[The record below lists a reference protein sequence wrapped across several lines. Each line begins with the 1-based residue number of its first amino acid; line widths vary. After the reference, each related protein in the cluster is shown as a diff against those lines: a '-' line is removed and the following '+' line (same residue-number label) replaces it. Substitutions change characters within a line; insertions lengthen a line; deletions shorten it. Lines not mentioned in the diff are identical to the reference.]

1 MKKGMLYCGI
11 VRELDFPN
19 KGIVEV
25 QPDDTGKND
34 GCDGQAVTIRKDQ
47 ENGSGEMTESV
58 PAEVAVV
65 KNAMPGQ
72 TVSFVVNKKRG
83 GKCEGRL
90 VEVKRRADCE
100 KPETECPLAGICG
113 GCIYQGFPYE
123 ETLKIKEGQIR
134 KLLAPFV
141 SKAVYDGITPSPLP
155 EGYRNKMEY
164 TFGDACKGGEL
175 TLGLHKRGS
184 FYDICSAGDCRI
196 TDEDFGKIVRFT
208 EDYFRKKGIPY
219 FHRQRHGGIL
229 RHLLVRKAA
238 KTGELLVALV
248 TVSGEKDLTK
258 QDEQS
263 FGIQGVSAG
272 KENESVQRADNVG
285 LNCVA
290 QRADKEYTG
299 RTALNTESS
308 DSNNA
313 WMERWETE
321 GRDTVREWSDGIC
334 ALKLSGEIAGILH
347 ISNDHLADAILCDDM
362 EVLYGRDFFT
372 EELLGLRFRIS
383 PFSFFQTN
391 SLGAEKLYS
400 RVRDYVSTDGDGA
413 TVYDLYSGTGTIA
426 QLLAPAAKKVIGV
439 EIVEEA
445 VVAARENARE
455 NGLSNCEFIA
465 GDVLKVLDEIEEKP
479 DYIILDPP
487 RDGVHPKALRKILDY
502 GVEHMVYISCKP
514 TSLQRDL
521 PMIEAAGYRV
531 VRWGLTDMFPYT
543 GNIETVVLLGKN
555 IARSKSHVNVK

>member
-1 MKKGMLYCGI
+1 MKKGQIYSGI
-11 VRELDFPN
+11 VRETDFPN

-25 QPDDTGKND
+25 SLPGEE
-34 GCDGQAVTIRKDQ
+34 GGSEQA
-47 ENGSGEMTESV
+47 S
-58 PAEVAVV
+58 V
-65 KNAMPGQ
+65 KNALPGQ

-90 VEVKRRADCE
+90 LKVERRADCE
-100 KPETECPLAGICG
+100 QPERECDMAGTCG
-113 GCIYQGFPYE
+113 GCLYQGFPYE
-123 ETLKIKEGQIR
+123 ETLKSKEAQVK
-134 KLLAPFV
+134 KLLEPFV
-141 SKAVYDGITPSPLP
+141 RDAVYDGITASPRP

-184 FYDICSAGDCRI
+184 FYDICSAGTCRI
-196 TDEDFGKIVRFT
+196 ADEDFGKIVSYT
-208 EDYFRKKGIPY
+208 EAFFREKGIPY
-219 FHRQRHGGIL
+219 FHRQRHSGIL
-229 RHLLVRKAA
+229 RHLLVRKAV

-248 TVSGEKDLTK
+248 TVSGKSDLTRNE
-258 QDEQS
+258 DE
-263 FGIQGVSAG
+263 A
-272 KENESVQRADNVG
+272 VQREDRPEANG
-285 LNCVA
+285 
-290 QRADKEYTG
+290 
-299 RTALNTESS
+299 
-308 DSNNA
+308 A
-313 WMERWETE
+313 WMERWRAG
-321 GRDTVREWSDGIC
+321 GRDTVREWSDGIS
-334 ALKLSGEIAGILH
+334 ALQLSGRIAGILH
-347 ISNDHLADAILCDDM
+347 IRNDHLADAILCDDM

-445 VVAARENARE
+445 VIAARENAGE
-455 NGLSNCEFIA
+455 NGLHNCEFIA
-465 GDVLKVLDEIEEKP
+465 GDVLKVLDGIEEKP

-502 GVEHMVYISCKP
+502 GVERMVYISCKP

-521 PMIEAAGYRV
+521 PVFEATGYRV
-531 VRWGLTDMFPYT
+531 VRWGMTDMFPFT
-543 GNIETVVLLGKN
+543 GNIETVVLVE
-555 IARSKSHVNVK
+555 RSRDEGPAV